1 MLAGIGCPPD
11 GVVCEVGVALGDFS
25 VRMIELLAPRTF
37 VAFDNFTMHLE
48 PAHWGRPS
56 QELFGGLTHQEFYR
70 RRLSPHGDRVAVEQ
84 GLSHEGLAR
93 YPDRHFDLIYLD
105 AGHTYEAVS
114 KDAEVSARK
123 VKAGGLIMFNDYTLY
138 DPFLK
143 VDYGVVDAVNQLVVA
158 GGWQVV
164 GFALE
169 ANMFCDIAIRHTDA

>member
-1 MLAGIGCPPD
+1 MLAGIGCPSD
-11 GVVCEVGVALGDFS
+11 ATVCEVGVALGDFS
-25 VRMIELLAPRTF
+25 VRIMELLAPRNF
-37 VAFDNFTMHLE
+37 VAFDIFKMHEE
-48 PAHWGRPS
+48 PVHWGRSS
-56 QELFGGLTHQEFYR
+56 QELFGGLTHEEFYR
-70 RRLSPHGDRVAVEQ
+70 RRLSSYGDRVAVEQ
-84 GLSHEGLAR
+84 GLSHEALAR

-123 VKAGGLIMFNDYTLY
+123 VKAGGLVVFNDYTLF

-143 VDYGVVDAVNQLVVA
+143 VDYGVVDAVNQLVAA

-169 ANMFCDIAIRHTDA
+169 ANMFCDIAIRHAEG